1 VPSEPNKKL
10 ALAAAILGSAIALL
24 DGTIVS
30 VALPTI
36 QRHLGGGLAGQ
47 QWITSAYQLTLGSLI
62 LIGGSLGDIFGERP
76 IFSLGVA
83 GFGAASLLCA
93 LAPSIG
99 VLIAARALQGVAGA
113 LLTPS
118 SLAVIV
124 ATFSDDERGAAIG
137 TWTAFGAIANV
148 IGPLVGGELLAIAS
162 WRWLFLVN
170 LPLVAIC
177 IALIRA
183 AIPVAARPSTGRR
196 RIDLAGAA
204 LCAGGLAGIAFALIE
219 APRLGWSDPGIG
231 AAAAGGVALLAG
243 FLARER
249 LASDP
254 MLPLSLF
261 RRRNFSAANL
271 ETFVVYGAL
280 SVFFFFL
287 VLFLQQVGGY
297 SPLRSGLAVLPAT
310 IILFSLSRRV
320 GALSSRLGPRRFM
333 ATGPLIAAC
342 GLLLAR
348 RIGTSPG
355 YFSEVLPAVTVFAL
369 GLSLTVAPLTT
380 TVLAGIETDRA
391 GIASATNNALA
402 RVAGLLATAAIGA
415 LVAARFASVLH
426 SRLLGVALSDAAR
439 ATVTQAQ
446 RLVIGIP
453 GVGRLPAGQ
462 GAAIVHASGAASLS
476 SFRLGLGIAAALLA
490 LGGLV
495 GAIGIRTP
503 RAA

>member
-1 VPSEPNKKL
+1 MASQPNKKL
-10 ALAAAILGSAIALL
+10 ALAAAILGSAVALL

-47 QWITSAYQLTLGSLI
+47 QWITSAYLLTLGSLI
-62 LIGGSLGDIFGERP
+62 LIGGSLGDIFGERR
-76 IFSLGVA
+76 IFTLGVA

-124 ATFSDDERGAAIG
+124 ATFDDDERGAAIG

-148 IGPLVGGELLAIAS
+148 IGPLAGGELLAVAS
-162 WRWLFLVN
+162 WRWLFLIN
-170 LPLVAIC
+170 LPLVAIT
-177 IALIRA
+177 IALIRT
-183 AIPVAARPSTGRR
+183 AIPVSVRPSGGRR
-196 RIDLAGAA
+196 RIDFAGAA

-219 APRLGWSDPGIG
+219 APRLGWSNPGIDAG
-231 AAAAGGVALLAG
+231 ALAGVALLAG
-243 FLARER
+243 FLVRER
-249 LASDP
+249 LAPDP

-261 RRRNFSAANL
+261 RRRNFSASNL

-297 SPLRSGLAVLPAT
+297 SPLRSGLSVLPAT
-310 IILFSLSRRV
+310 IILFALSRRV
-320 GALSSRLGPRRFM
+320 GALSGRLGPRRFM
-333 ATGPLIAAC
+333 AAGPLIAAC
-342 GLLLAR
+342 GLLLAL
-348 RIGTSPG
+348 RIGTAPG
-355 YFSEVLPAVTVFAL
+355 YFTEVLPAVVVFAF

-402 RVAGLLATAAIGA
+402 RVAGLLATAGIGA
-415 LVAARFASVLH
+415 LVAAHFASALRSQLH
-426 SRLLGVALSDAAR
+426 GVALGHAAR
-439 ATVTQAQ
+439 TTVTQAQ

-453 GVGRLPAGQ
+453 GVGHLPAGQ
-462 GAAIVHASGAASLS
+462 GAAIVHAAAAASLS
-476 SFRLGLGIAAALLA
+476 SFRLGVGIAAALLA

-495 GAIGIRTP
+495 GAAWVRSPQTV
-503 RAA
+503 

>member
-1 VPSEPNKKL
+1 MPGAPNKRL
-10 ALAAAILGSAIALL
+10 ALAAAILGSSVALL

-47 QWITSAYQLTLGSLI
+47 QWITSAYLLTLGSLI
-62 LIGGSLGDIFGERP
+62 LIGGSLGDIFGERR
-76 IFSLGVA
+76 IFTLGVA

-93 LAPSIG
+93 VAPSIG

-124 ATFSDDERGAAIG
+124 ATFDDDERGAAIG

-148 IGPLVGGELLAIAS
+148 IGPLAGGELLAIAS
-162 WRWLFLVN
+162 WRWLFLIN
-170 LPLVAIC
+170 LPLVAIT

-183 AIPVAARPSTGRR
+183 AIPVSARPPGGRR
-196 RIDLAGAA
+196 RIDFAGAA
-204 LCAGGLAGIAFALIE
+204 LCAGGLAGVAFALIE
-219 APRLGWSDPGIG
+219 APRLGWSNPAIDVG
-231 AAAAGGVALLAG
+231 AAAGVALLAG
-243 FLARER
+243 FLVRER
-249 LASDP
+249 LAPDP

-261 RRRNFSAANL
+261 RRRNFSASNL

-297 SPLRSGLAVLPAT
+297 SPLRSGLSVLPAT
-310 IILFSLSRRV
+310 IILFALSRRV
-320 GALSSRLGPRRFM
+320 GALSGRLGPRRFM
-333 ATGPLIAAC
+333 AAGPLIGAC
-342 GLLLAR
+342 GLLLAL
-348 RIGTSPG
+348 RIGTSPR
-355 YFSEVLPAVTVFAL
+355 YFSEVLPAVVVFAL

-415 LVAARFASVLH
+415 LVAAHFASALH
-426 SRLLGVALSDAAR
+426 ARLHGVALGAAAQR
-439 ATVTQAQ
+439 TVTQAQ

-453 GVGRLPAGQ
+453 GVAHLPAREGT
-462 GAAIVHASGAASLS
+462 AIVHAAAAASLS
-476 SFRLGLGIAAALLA
+476 SFRLGIGIAAALLA

-495 GAIGIRTP
+495 GAVWVRSPRTV
-503 RAA
+503 

>member
-1 VPSEPNKKL
+1 MPNTPNKQL
-10 ALAAAILGSAIALL
+10 VLAAAILGSGIALL

-47 QWITSAYQLTLGSLI
+47 QWITSAYLLTLGSLI
-62 LIGGSLGDIFGERP
+62 LIGGSLGDIFGEHR
-76 IFSLGVA
+76 IFTLGVA

-93 LAPSIG
+93 VAPSIG

-124 ATFSDDERGAAIG
+124 ATFDDEERGAAIG

-148 IGPLVGGELLAIAS
+148 IGPLAGGELLAVAS
-162 WRWLFLVN
+162 WRWLFLIN

-177 IALIRA
+177 IALIRV
-183 AIPVAARPSTGRR
+183 AIPVSVRPSGGRR
-196 RIDLAGAA
+196 RIDFAGAA

-219 APRLGWSDPGIG
+219 APRLGWSSPGID

-243 FLARER
+243 FLVREH

-280 SVFFFFL
+280 GVFFFFL

-297 SPLRSGLAVLPAT
+297 SPLRSGLSVLPAT
-310 IILFSLSRRV
+310 IILFALSRRV
-320 GALSSRLGPRRFM
+320 GALSGRLGPRRFM
-333 ATGPLIAAC
+333 TAGPLIAAC
-342 GLLLAR
+342 GLLLAL
-348 RIGTSPG
+348 RIGTSPD
-355 YFSEVLPAVTVFAL
+355 YFSEVVPAVVVFAL

-402 RVAGLLATAAIGA
+402 RVASLLATAAIGA
-415 LVAARFASVLH
+415 LVAAHFASALH
-426 SRLLGVALSDAAR
+426 SRLHGVVLGAAAR
-439 ATVTQAQ
+439 ATVAQAQ

-453 GVGRLPAGQ
+453 GVSHLPARQ
-462 GAAIVHASGAASLS
+462 STAIVHAAAAASLS
-476 SFRLGLGIAAALLA
+476 SFRLGVGIAAALLA
-490 LGGLV
+490 LGGVV
-495 GAIGIRTP
+495 GAVWIRSP
-503 RAA
+503 RAV